1 MSFVDLHYIMSP
13 IANMLTQIKNAQS
26 RGKEEVVLPFSKMT
40 LGVAEIL
47 KNKGFIGGVEKKIR
61 KMKKIE
67 IGILGVEL
75 KYENGIGA
83 IGGMKMISKPSR
95 RVYAGKNDLKP
106 VRNGYGIS
114 IISTPKGLMT
124 GDEARKAGIGGEI
137 ICEIW

>member
-1 MSFVDLHYIMSP
+1 
-13 IANMLTQIKNAQS
+13 MLTQIKNAQS

-40 LGVAEIL
+40 LGIAEIL
-47 KNKGFIGGVEKKIR
+47 KNKGFVGSVEKKIR
-61 KMKKIE
+61 KMKKSE
-67 IGILGVEL
+67 ISILGVGL

-83 IGGMKMISKPSR
+83 IGDIKLISKPSR
-95 RVYAGKNDLKP
+95 RVYVGKDDLKP

-137 ICEIW
+137 ICEVW

>member
-1 MSFVDLHYIMSP
+1 MSP

-40 LGVAEIL
+40 LGIAEIL
-47 KNKGFIGGVEKKIR
+47 KNKGFVGSVEKKIR
-61 KMKKIE
+61 KMKKSE

-75 KYENGIGA
+75 KYENGVGA
-83 IGGMKMISKPSR
+83 ISNIKLISKPSR
-95 RVYAGKNDLKP
+95 RVYAGKDDLRP

-124 GDEARKAGIGGEI
+124 GDEARKMGIGGEI
-137 ICEIW
+137 ICEVW